1 MLVRFWGTRGSIPSP
16 GPLTLRYGGNTTCV
30 EVRTAGGTLLI
41 LDCGSGARE
50 LGNTLMATKSTAPRG
65 HILISHL
72 HWDHIQGMP
81 FFAPLYAADGE
92 WDVYGPK
99 PGALSLQEALTRQM
113 SPPFFPISL
122 DTLTATI
129 RFHELGEGVH
139 LIGDAKVSTQFL
151 NHPGATLGYRIE
163 ADGAVVVYICDHEPH
178 GTGDLASS
186 QDFSQEDRRHI
197 AFLEGADLVIHD
209 AQYIAKEFDQKR
221 GWGHSVGEYVV
232 EVCRQAGVRKVALTH
247 HDPTRT
253 DTEIDAAIENLRKA
267 FAGHSSLPDFFGAAE
282 SEQLDV
288 GKPDVGTPT
297 TIHHPLSPTD
307 IH

>member
-1 MLVRFWGTRGSIPSP
+1 M
-16 GPLTLRYGGNTTCV
+16 
-30 EVRTAGGTLLI
+30 EVRTTGGTLLI
-41 LDCGSGARE
+41 LDCGSGVRE
-50 LGNTLMATKSTAPRG
+50 LGNSLMATKSSARRG

-92 WDVYGPK
+92 WDVYAPR
-99 PGALSLQEALTRQM
+99 PGALSLQDALTLQM

-122 DTLTATI
+122 DALRGTI
-129 RFHELGEGVH
+129 RFHELREDVH
-139 LIGDAKVSTQFL
+139 MIGDAKVSTQFL

-178 GTGDLASS
+178 GTGDFASS
-186 QDFSQEDRRHI
+186 QDFSREDRRHI
-197 AFLEGADLVIHD
+197 AFLQDADLVIHD

-253 DTEIDAAIENLRKA
+253 DAKIDASIQNLRTA
-267 FAGHSSLPDFFGAAE
+267 FAGSTFLPDFFAAAE
-282 SEQLDV
+282 GAQLDV
-288 GKPDVGTPT
+288 GNQDVGTPST
-297 TIHHPLSPTD
+297 TH
-307 IH
+307 